1 MDMADSDIDDVIDT
15 EGGRLPTRDEAIVT
29 VITWAKL
36 HGLARQRART
46 ASWEQ
51 VNRELFD
58 TMAALGVT
66 RADMA
71 TAMRQ
76 RTARV
81 PHPAQDPNW
90 RRS

>member
-1 MDMADSDIDDVIDT
+1 MANQDIDDVVDT
-15 EGGRLPTRDEAIVT
+15 EGGRLPTRDEAIAR
-29 VITWAKL
+29 VIQWAKL

-46 ASWEQ
+46 ATWEQ

-58 TMAALGVT
+58 TLAVLGIS

-71 TAMRQ
+71 AAMHQ

-81 PHPAQDPNW
+81 PHPAQDPRNW
-90 RRS
+90 SPR